1 MNADLPSRRLVLRG
15 ALVLG
20 GGLGLSLVLP
30 GCDSKPGASSPPTG
44 AASPSPAPVAAVA
57 AVPAASTVKK
67 ATQAG
72 VQYQLK
78 PKGEQKCGNCRHFV
92 AASNTCVLVDGQIS
106 PEAWC
111 IIWAKLA

>member
-1 MNADLPSRRLVLRG
+1 MNADIPSRRLVLHG
-15 ALVLG
+15 ALAAAC
-20 GGLGLSLVLP
+20 GLCLPIALS
-30 GCDSKPGASSPPTG
+30 GCDSKPGGGSSAPSGAAPAVPPRKAEESSAATG
-44 AASPSPAPVAAVA
+44 AM
-57 AVPAASTVKK
+57 K

-72 VQYQLK
+72 VQYQMK

-92 AASNTCVLVDGQIS
+92 AASNTCALVAGQIS